1 MFEYKVNPKNND
13 FIYNVL
19 KGEDGILLY
28 VLMLFQKVNDINK
41 IISLQHYKSYIRQ
54 DIDLNY
60 QELQFYDEFQWVIDQ
75 KVVEVHKAYL
85 LIKAAILHD
94 QVSYF
99 YLSWNMFS
107 SNDQKEYFFKKQ
119 FVM

>member
-1 MFEYKVNPKNND
+1 M
-13 FIYNVL
+13 
-19 KGEDGILLY
+19 
-28 VLMLFQKVNDINK
+28 
-41 IISLQHYKSYIRQ
+41 
-54 DIDLNY
+54 
-60 QELQFYDEFQWVIDQ
+60 DQ

-107 SNDQKEYFFKKQ
+107 SNDQKEYIF
-119 FVM
+119 